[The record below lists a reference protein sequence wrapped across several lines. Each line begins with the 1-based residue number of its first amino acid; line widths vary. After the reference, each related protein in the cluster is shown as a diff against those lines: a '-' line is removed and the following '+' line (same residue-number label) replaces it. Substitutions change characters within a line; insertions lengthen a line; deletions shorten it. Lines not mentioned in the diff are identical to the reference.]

1 MAHCSRSLD
10 VRFAL
15 ERAKKKICGLEHKLS
30 ALATVSDGEENE
42 VGALPWTQSKELKES
57 LVDMYKANPN
67 VNQELRQWL
76 SPTHGCSGSTHSLPP
91 GAALPK
97 PQDTFQGAVRLQRS
111 SSSPAPAPVPSIMEA
126 SPSPAPFTPTD
137 ATGHAPSSPQADGGG
152 HAPLASPDT
161 REKNVSFLLKELD
174 SLRAV
179 NSKLQLQL
187 VHQQKEVEE
196 HQLGEEFRT
205 SPQLLPQA
213 VFQELCAAQRERD
226 QALMSRL
233 RLANEERDEALLRAK
248 RLQQQEEMEDIT
260 PAFNMDQ
267 DVEAVLGG
275 LAEADSARSVQRTG
289 AVLLALLQKA
299 RQRHRDI
306 TTQEMTVL
314 IDERDRTAT
323 KLNRLEL
330 LTREKNQAAHDAC
343 KEELERA
350 ERERDQALEQQ
361 QQLEGEISSI
371 LQVLLGATQYNHSIL
386 QVLLGATQYNHSI
399 LQVLLGA
406 TQYNHSILQVL
417 LGANQYNHSILQ
429 VLLGATQYNHS
440 ILQVLLGATQYNH
453 SILQVLLGANQY
465 NHSILQ
471 VLLGATQYNHSILQ
485 VLLGANQYNHSILQV
500 LLGANQLQGES
511 RRAPGQG
518 LPPAAGPREGGALLG
533 STAGQEAPLT
543 QSSRPSR
550 QQQQDLDQRLQASLQ
565 AEGEACAKIQKLERL
580 VEVLRKKVGTGSLRS
595 VI

>member
-30 ALATVSDGEENE
+30 ALSTVSDGEENE
-42 VGALPWTQSKELKES
+42 VAALPWTQSKELKES

-76 SPTHGCSGSTHSLPP
+76 SPTHSLPP
-91 GAALPK
+91 GLTGAVLPK
-97 PQDTFQGAVRLQRS
+97 PQDTFQGAVCLQRS
-111 SSSPAPAPVPSIMEA
+111 SSSPAPVPGIMEA
-126 SPSPAPFTPTD
+126 SPSPAPFTQTD
-137 ATGHAPSSPQADGGG
+137 TTGHAPSLQADGGG

-161 REKNVSFLLKELD
+161 RGLSREKNVSFLLKELD

-248 RLQQQEEMEDIT
+248 RLQQQEEDIDSWLLQEGKQMEDVT

-267 DVEAVLGG
+267 DVEEVLGG
-275 LAEADSARSVQRTG
+275 LAEADSARSVQQTG

-343 KEELERA
+343 KAGRA
-350 ERERDQALEQQ
+350 H
-361 QQLEGEISSI
+361 
-371 LQVLLGATQYNHSIL
+371 LG
-386 QVLLGATQYNHSI
+386 
-399 LQVLLGA
+399 
-406 TQYNHSILQVL
+406 
-417 LGANQYNHSILQ
+417 
-429 VLLGATQYNHS
+429 
-440 ILQVLLGATQYNH
+440 
-453 SILQVLLGANQY
+453 
-465 NHSILQ
+465 
-471 VLLGATQYNHSILQ
+471 
-485 VLLGANQYNHSILQV
+485 
-500 LLGANQLQGES
+500 
-511 RRAPGQG
+511 
-518 LPPAAGPREGGALLG
+518 
-533 STAGQEAPLT
+533 TA
-543 QSSRPSR
+543 
-550 QQQQDLDQRLQASLQ
+550 
-565 AEGEACAKIQKLERL
+565 
-580 VEVLRKKVGTGSLRS
+580 
-595 VI
+595 

>member
-1 MAHCSRSLD
+1 
-10 VRFAL
+10 
-15 ERAKKKICGLEHKLS
+15 
-30 ALATVSDGEENE
+30 
-42 VGALPWTQSKELKES
+42 
-57 LVDMYKANPN
+57 MYKANPN

-76 SPTHGCSGSTHSLPP
+76 SPTHGCSGATHSLPP
-91 GAALPK
+91 GLTGAVLPK
-97 PQDTFQGAVRLQRS
+97 PQDTFQGVICLQRS
-111 SSSPAPAPVPSIMEA
+111 SSSPAPVPGIMEA
-126 SPSPAPFTPTD
+126 SPSPAPFTQTD
-137 ATGHAPSSPQADGGG
+137 TTGHAPSLQADGGG

-161 REKNVSFLLKELD
+161 RSRGLSREKNVSFLLKELD

-196 HQLGEEFRT
+196 HQLGEEFST

-248 RLQQQEEMEDIT
+248 RLQQQEEMEDVT

-267 DVEAVLGG
+267 DVEEVLGG
-275 LAEADSARSVQRTG
+275 LAEADSARSVQQTG

-361 QQLEGEISSI
+361 QQLEGEISR
-371 LQVLLGATQYNHSIL
+371 
-386 QVLLGATQYNHSI
+386 
-399 LQVLLGA
+399 
-406 TQYNHSILQVL
+406 
-417 LGANQYNHSILQ
+417 
-429 VLLGATQYNHS
+429 
-440 ILQVLLGATQYNH
+440 
-453 SILQVLLGANQY
+453 
-465 NHSILQ
+465 
-471 VLLGATQYNHSILQ
+471 
-485 VLLGANQYNHSILQV
+485 
-500 LLGANQLQGES
+500 LQGGS
-511 RRAPGQG
+511 RRALGHG
-518 LPPAAGPREGGALLG
+518 VSPAAGPREGGEMLG
-533 STAGQEAPLT
+533 STAGQEAALT
-543 QSSRPSR
+543 QSSHPSR
-550 QQQQDLDQRLQASLQ
+550 QQQDLEQRLQASLQ

-595 VI
+595 VV

>member
-30 ALATVSDGEENE
+30 ALSTVSDGEENE
-42 VGALPWTQSKELKES
+42 VAGLPWTQNKELKES

-76 SPTHGCSGSTHSLPP
+76 SPTHSLPP
-91 GAALPK
+91 GLTGAVLPK
-97 PQDTFQGAVRLQRS
+97 PQDTFQGAACLQRS
-111 SSSPAPAPVPSIMEA
+111 SSSPAPVPGIMEA
-126 SPSPAPFTPTD
+126 SPSPAPFTQTD
-137 ATGHAPSSPQADGGG
+137 TTGHAPSLQADGGG

-161 REKNVSFLLKELD
+161 RSRGLSREKNVSFLLKELD

-248 RLQQQEEMEDIT
+248 RLQQQEEDIDSWLLQEGKQMEDVT

-267 DVEAVLGG
+267 DVEEVLGG
-275 LAEADSARSVQRTG
+275 LAEADSARSVQQTG

-350 ERERDQALEQQ
+350 ERERDRALEQQ
-361 QQLEGEISSI
+361 QQLEGEISR
-371 LQVLLGATQYNHSIL
+371 
-386 QVLLGATQYNHSI
+386 
-399 LQVLLGA
+399 
-406 TQYNHSILQVL
+406 
-417 LGANQYNHSILQ
+417 
-429 VLLGATQYNHS
+429 
-440 ILQVLLGATQYNH
+440 
-453 SILQVLLGANQY
+453 
-465 NHSILQ
+465 
-471 VLLGATQYNHSILQ
+471 
-485 VLLGANQYNHSILQV
+485 
-500 LLGANQLQGES
+500 LQGES
-511 RRAPGQG
+511 RRALGHGP
-518 LPPAAGPREGGALLG
+518 PPAPGPREGGEVLG
-533 STAGQEAPLT
+533 STAGQEPALT
-543 QSSRPSR
+543 QSSHPSR
-550 QQQQDLDQRLQASLQ
+550 QQQDLEQRLQASLQ

-595 VI
+595 VV

>member
-30 ALATVSDGEENE
+30 ALVTVSDGEESE

-67 VNQELRQWL
+67 VNQELRRWL
-76 SPTHGCSGSTHSLPP
+76 SPTHGCSGVTHSLPP
-91 GAALPK
+91 GLTGHTGAVLPK
-97 PQDTFQGAVRLQRS
+97 PQDTFQGAVCLQRS
-111 SSSPAPAPVPSIMEA
+111 SSSPAPAPVPGIMEA
-126 SPSPAPFTPTD
+126 SPSPAPFTQTD
-137 ATGHAPSSPQADGGG
+137 TTGHAPSPQAD
-152 HAPLASPDT
+152 APLASPDT
-161 REKNVSFLLKELD
+161 RSRGLSREKNVSFLLKELD

-248 RLQQQEEMEDIT
+248 RLQQQEEDIDSWLLQEGKQMEDTT
-260 PAFNMDQ
+260 PAFNMT
-267 DVEAVLGG
+267 VSPGPGREEVLGG
-275 LAEADSARSVQRTG
+275 LAEADSARSVQQTG

-350 ERERDQALEQQ
+350 ERERDRALEQQ
-361 QQLEGEISSI
+361 QQLEGEI
-371 LQVLLGATQYNHSIL
+371 TR
-386 QVLLGATQYNHSI
+386 
-399 LQVLLGA
+399 
-406 TQYNHSILQVL
+406 
-417 LGANQYNHSILQ
+417 
-429 VLLGATQYNHS
+429 
-440 ILQVLLGATQYNH
+440 
-453 SILQVLLGANQY
+453 
-465 NHSILQ
+465 
-471 VLLGATQYNHSILQ
+471 
-485 VLLGANQYNHSILQV
+485 
-500 LLGANQLQGES
+500 LQGES
-511 RRAPGQG
+511 RRALSHGVS
-518 LPPAAGPREGGALLG
+518 PAPGPRDGGEVLG
-533 STAGQEAPLT
+533 STAGQEAALT
-543 QSSRPSR
+543 LSSHPSR
-550 QQQQDLDQRLQASLQ
+550 QQQDLDQRLQASLQ

-595 VI
+595 VV